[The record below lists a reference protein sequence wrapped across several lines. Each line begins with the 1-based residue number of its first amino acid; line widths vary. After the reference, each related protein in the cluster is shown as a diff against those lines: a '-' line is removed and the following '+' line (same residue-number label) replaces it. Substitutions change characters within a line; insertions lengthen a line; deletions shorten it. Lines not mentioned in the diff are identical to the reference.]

1 MVLTEEGERQRSDIV
16 SLVAEEPLRLDQLLV
31 LWRPDLREE
40 DIRSLLAEGRILVN
54 GKAPRS
60 LGMHLQAGDGVT
72 VNLVNRV
79 LRAPSLNIPDEG
91 SAPLPVLYED
101 AALLVVDKPAG
112 VAVGRRQ
119 GVEPL
124 SVAERVARHYPAI
137 AHVGGVERAGV
148 ITRIDRDASGLV
160 VIAKDEAVYR
170 ELRRALKHGRVVYTY
185 SVLVEG
191 KLQGEHLI
199 DEPIGNLSHTRRR
212 LAVTRTGRPVRTRVR
227 SHEHYRDRGRYYT
240 LLEVQPERAR
250 LHQIRVHLSWYGFP
264 VVGDRIYG
272 HRYQSMLPDRLFLH
286 LSSALLQHPLTG
298 EKVQL
303 VSPLPPELASIL
315 TYMRRPKTGL

>member
-1 MVLTEEGERQRSDIV
+1 VLTEEGERQRSDLV

-31 LWRPDLREE
+31 LWRSDLRKD
-40 DIRSLLAEGRILVN
+40 DIRALLAGGRILVN
-54 GKAPRS
+54 GQAPHS
-60 LGMHLQAGDGVT
+60 PGVHLQAGDT
-72 VNLVNRV
+72 VEVDLVNWA
-79 LRAPSLNIPDEG
+79 LRAPSLSIPEEEG
-91 SAPLPVLYED
+91 APLPVLYED
-101 AALLVVDKPAG
+101 AVLLVVDKPAG

-124 SVAERVARHYPAI
+124 SVAERVARHYPTI

-148 ITRIDRDASGLV
+148 ITRMDRDASGLV
-160 VIAKDEAVYR
+160 VIAKDEAVYH
-170 ELRRALKHGRVVYTY
+170 ELRRALKHGRIVYTY

-199 DEPIGNLSHTRRR
+199 DEPIGNLNHARRR

-227 SHEHYRDRGRYYT
+227 SHEHYRDRGKHYT
-240 LLEVQPERAR
+240 LLEVQPESTR

-272 HRYQSMLPDRLFLH
+272 RRYQSMLRDRLFLH
-286 LSSALLQHPLTG
+286 LSSAMLQHPATG
-298 EKVQL
+298 EKVRF
-303 VSPLPPELASIL
+303 VSPLPPELASVL
-315 TYMRRPKTGL
+315 TYMRRPKMGL